1 MPNFFID
8 NSDIQ
13 FHFNN
18 LDLKDIVKITEDNY
32 EQAKEYNYAPVNYE
46 DAIENYRKVLE
57 VVGDIAGNFIAP
69 RAPGV
74 DQEGAH
80 LVDGKVHYA
89 KGTQE
94 NLKQL
99 SQADLMGMIFPRK
112 YGGLNFPFTMYV
124 MAIEILSRADASLM
138 NIFGLQ
144 DIGDTIRKFG
154 NEAQRQE
161 FLPRFSTGE
170 VTGAMVLTEPDAGSD
185 LQAAKLQAYQDGDGK
200 WFLKGCK
207 RFITN
212 GNGEVL
218 LVMARSEA
226 GTKDGRG
233 LSLFACYGDSTVK
246 VRRIEN
252 KLGIHGSPTCE
263 LQFNDTPAQLV
274 GQRKFGL
281 IKYVLDLMYR
291 ARMGVSAQAL
301 GISQAAYYEA
311 LKYAKE
317 REQFGKAIYNIP
329 AVTNILI
336 DMKEKIDS
344 NRSLF
349 YSTALAV
356 DRKEKLEELID
367 RLKEAGKP
375 FSEEVQKLK
384 YEVKVANLL
393 TPMTKYILSESANK
407 ITHDAIQIHGGTGY
421 MKEFNVERHARD
433 ARITNIYEGTSQMQI
448 VAASGGVIN
457 DVLADYFVEKES
469 KEYKGGLS
477 RLAGFLKEIREIYKE
492 ALKYVID
499 KKDTTFQEVAAKD
512 LVDLYSYQYVGYLL
526 LSEAEIEPK
535 KIFIANRYI
544 LNSLANARKNFES
557 IKNEN
562 FSDIL
567 HADEI
572 LN

>member
-1 MPNFFID
+1 
-8 NSDIQ
+8 
-13 FHFNN
+13 
-18 LDLKDIVKITEDNY
+18 
-32 EQAKEYNYAPVNYE
+32 
-46 DAIENYRKVLE
+46 
-57 VVGDIAGNFIAP
+57 
-69 RAPGV
+69 
-74 DQEGAH
+74 
-80 LVDGKVHYA
+80 
-89 KGTQE
+89 
-94 NLKQL
+94 
-99 SQADLMGMIFPRK
+99 
-112 YGGLNFPFTMYV
+112 
-124 MAIEILSRADASLM
+124 
-138 NIFGLQ
+138 
-144 DIGDTIRKFG
+144 
-154 NEAQRQE
+154 
-161 FLPRFSTGE
+161 
-170 VTGAMVLTEPDAGSD
+170 
-185 LQAAKLQAYQDGDGK
+185 
-200 WFLKGCK
+200 
-207 RFITN
+207 
-212 GNGEVL
+212 
-218 LVMARSEA
+218 
-226 GTKDGRG
+226 
-233 LSLFACYGDSTVK
+233 
-246 VRRIEN
+246 
-252 KLGIHGSPTCE
+252 
-263 LQFNDTPAQLV
+263 
-274 GQRKFGL
+274 
-281 IKYVLDLMYR
+281 
-291 ARMGVSAQAL
+291 
-301 GISQAAYYEA
+301 
-311 LKYAKE
+311 
-317 REQFGKAIYNIP
+317 
-329 AVTNILI
+329 
-336 DMKEKIDS
+336 MKEKIDS